1 MYVPKEFEKK
11 MLVQMW
17 QKVFQLF
24 FKFCWCFFINKKR
37 YIVNSMKEHKKSGD
51 PLFFQIE
58 NKMTTQVKT
67 IVGFFIFKKTSSLV
81 LTF

>member
-1 MYVPKEFEKK
+1 
-11 MLVQMW
+11 
-17 QKVFQLF
+17 
-24 FKFCWCFFINKKR
+24 
-37 YIVNSMKEHKKSGD
+37 MKEHKKSGD

-67 IVGFFIFKKTSSLV
+67 SVGFFIFKKTSSLV